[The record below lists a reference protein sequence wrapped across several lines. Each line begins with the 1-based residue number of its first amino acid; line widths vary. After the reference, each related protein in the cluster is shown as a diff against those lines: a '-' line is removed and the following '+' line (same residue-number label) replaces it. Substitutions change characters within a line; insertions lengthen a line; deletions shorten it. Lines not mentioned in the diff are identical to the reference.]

1 MVYALE
7 VKSTFSFSSPDLENI
22 VTIHGPQSTMFAG
35 ASYTL
40 NCTVMSDL
48 RSVVKWTGLDGN
60 PVDNTSSITVD
71 APVYNGNKTYLLLRF
86 PALRTSQAGRY
97 TCQSIVS
104 SPLSV
109 GNATKSVVVTGEYK
123 LRTL

>member
-1 MVYALE
+1 MIYALE
-7 VKSTFSFSSPDLENI
+7 VKPTFSFSSPDLENI
-22 VTIHGPQSTMFAG
+22 VTIHAAQSTMFAG

-60 PVDNTSSITVD
+60 PVDNTSSITVN

-109 GNATKSVVVTGEYK
+109 RTATKDVAVTSK
-123 LRTL
+123 

>member
-1 MVYALE
+1 
-7 VKSTFSFSSPDLENI
+7 
-22 VTIHGPQSTMFAG
+22 MFAG

-71 APVYNGNKTYLLLRF
+71 TPVYDGNKTYLLLRF
-86 PALRTSQAGRY
+86 PALRTSQAGEY
-97 TCQSIVS
+97 SCQSIVS

-123 LRTL
+123 LRGL

>member
-1 MVYALE
+1 
-7 VKSTFSFSSPDLENI
+7 
-22 VTIHGPQSTMFAG
+22 MFAG

-48 RSVVKWTGLDGN
+48 RSVVKWIGLDSN

-71 APVYNGNKTYLLLRF
+71 APVYDGIKTYLLLRF
-86 PALRTSQAGRY
+86 PALRTSQAGEY
-97 TCQSIVS
+97 SCQSIVS

-109 GNATKSVVVTGEYK
+109 ENATKSVVVTGEYK

>member
-1 MVYALE
+1 MV
-7 VKSTFSFSSPDLENI
+7 
-22 VTIHGPQSTMFAG
+22 QSTVFAG

-48 RSVVKWTGLDGN
+48 RPVVKWTGLDGN
-60 PVDNTSSITVD
+60 PVETNTSSITVYD
-71 APVYNGNKTYLLLRF
+71 PVYSGNKTYLLLRF

-104 SPLSV
+104 LPLSV
-109 GNATKSVVVTGEYK
+109 RTATKDVVVTGK
-123 LRTL
+123 STN